1 MAKEKMFTVLSI
13 DGGGIRGIIPA
24 TILAYI
30 EEQAGLLIEEQ
41 GESQNE
47 EPVEAQTADLFDLIA
62 GTSTGG
68 IIALALTMPDSN
80 GRPAHTAEDLVGL
93 YRDQGE
99 IIFDR
104 SVWHRIRS
112 AGGWTEEK
120 YPTRGIRR
128 VLKNCFE
135 NTRLNQACTEVLI
148 PSYDMRGTR
157 PYWEGGSVEREG
169 GHPRF
174 FKSSKA
180 GNPNQP
186 HEDYLMREI
195 AHATAAAPTYFE
207 PVDTVFTPPLE
218 ESRGERLVETL
229 VDGGIFA
236 NNPAMCA
243 YVEAKRILREKNRTD
258 KILLVSLGTGNLT
271 EELDANDA
279 KNWGKVSWINPLFT
293 MIFDGASD
301 TVDYQLKQLTVVN
314 GDIYYRFQ
322 PSLSEEGND
331 EMDDANPAH
340 LSELKRFADSF
351 IGKRREDLRTLSC
364 QLLENAGIL

>member
-1 MAKEKMFTVLSI
+1 MRKQETFTVLSI

-24 TILAYI
+24 KILAYI
-30 EEQAGLLIEEQ
+30 EKQTKSRIADIFNLI
-41 GESQNE
+41 
-47 EPVEAQTADLFDLIA
+47 T

-68 IIALALTMPDSN
+68 IITLALTVPDPDN
-80 GRPAHTAEDLVGL
+80 VGRPAYTANELVDL
-93 YRDQGE
+93 YKDRGE

-104 SVWHRIRS
+104 SIRHRIRS
-112 AGGWTEEK
+112 VGGWAEEK

-128 VLKNCFE
+128 VLKTYFE
-135 NTRLNQACTEVLI
+135 NARLSEACTEVLI

-157 PYWEGGSVEREG
+157 PYWEKGAIEREG

-174 FKSSKA
+174 FKRRKA
-180 GNPNQP
+180 QKLT
-186 HEDYLMREI
+186 HEDYLMREV

-207 PVDTVFTPPLE
+207 PVDTAFTPT
-218 ESRGERLVETL
+218 SSDERLIETL

-243 YVEAKRILREKNRTD
+243 YVEAKKILKEKEHPTD

-271 EELDANDA
+271 EELDADDA

-301 TVDYQLKQLTVVN
+301 TVDYQLKQLTDGN
-314 GDIYYRFQ
+314 EDIYHRFQ
-322 PSLSEEGND
+322 PTLSEEGND
-331 EMDDANPAH
+331 EMDDASPKH
-340 LSELKRFADSF
+340 LSELERFADTF
-351 IGKRREDLRTLSC
+351 IQRSKSDLDTVCSQLS
-364 QLLENAGIL
+364 EIAGS

>member
-1 MAKEKMFTVLSI
+1 MRAQETFTVLSI

-24 TILAYI
+24 KILAYI
-30 EEQAGLLIEEQ
+30 EEETGSPI
-41 GESQNE
+41 
-47 EPVEAQTADLFDLIA
+47 ADLFDLIT

-68 IIALALTMPDSN
+68 IITLALTVPDPDN
-80 GRPAHTAEDLVGL
+80 AGRPAYTAEALVDL
-93 YRDQGE
+93 YKDRGE

-112 AGGWTEEK
+112 AGGWSEEK

-128 VLKNCFE
+128 VLKTYFE
-135 NTRLNQACTEVLI
+135 NARLSEACTEVLI

-157 PYWEGGSVEREG
+157 PYWKKGAIEREG

-174 FKSSKA
+174 FKRRKA
-180 GNPNQP
+180 QKLT
-186 HEDYLMREI
+186 HEDYLMREV

-207 PVDTVFTPPLE
+207 PVDTAFTPP
-218 ESRGERLVETL
+218 SSDERLIETL

-243 YVEAKRILREKNRTD
+243 YVEAKKILKEKERPTD

-271 EELDANDA
+271 EELDADDA

-301 TVDYQLKQLTVVN
+301 TVDYQLTQLTDGNEDV
-314 GDIYYRFQ
+314 YYRFQ
-322 PSLSEEGND
+322 PTLSEEGND
-331 EMDDANPAH
+331 EMDDASPTH
-340 LSELKRFADSF
+340 LSELARFADTF
-351 IGKRREDLRTLSC
+351 IQRRKSDLDTVCSQLS
-364 QLLENAGIL
+364 EIGRSEE